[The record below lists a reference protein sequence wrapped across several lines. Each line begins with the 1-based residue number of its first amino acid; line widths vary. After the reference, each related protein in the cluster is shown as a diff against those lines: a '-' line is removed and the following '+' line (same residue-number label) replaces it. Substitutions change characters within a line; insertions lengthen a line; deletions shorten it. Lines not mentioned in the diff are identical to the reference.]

1 MSAEFSQLRDLTPQ
15 ENNARVMGIF
25 ERNIRMESVIR
36 EGLSSINQA
45 ETGVVP
51 QDWIDG
57 INVAR
62 GLVRHTI
69 AITYGDILDNGNE
82 TEKQMAHLDLRLNE
96 ARITHP
102 AGAVFGAKEL
112 GESLGKF
119 VMEYQGDEYEDIYVN
134 PKPRNRKSDW

>member
-1 MSAEFSQLRDLTPQ
+1 MSAEFSQLRDLTPT

-57 INVAR
+57 INLAR

-69 AITYGDILDNGNE
+69 ATTYRDVLDNGNE
-82 TEKQMAHLDLRLNE
+82 MQQQMAHLDVRLNE

-102 AGAVFGAKEL
+102 AVAVFGAKKL
-112 GESLGKF
+112 GENLGKF
-119 VMEYQGDEYEDIYVN
+119 VTEYQGGEYEDTYVN
-134 PKPRNRKSDW
+134 PKPHNRKSDW